1 MHDLKPNYTPMLVM
15 IMLIS
20 VFAVLVISINQR
32 NEELKKTRSSLN
44 SCMVNLTHCLS
55 SGSLLDKVSGRAYF
69 CDVAKID
76 GL

>member
-1 MHDLKPNYTPMLVM
+1 MFDPRQDPTIVLVLSMFVVMLVM
-15 IMLIS
+15 LG
-20 VFAVLVISINQR
+20 FAIDR
-32 NEELKKTRSSLN
+32 RDRELKEARASMN

-55 SGSLLDKVSGRAYF
+55 SGALLDKVSGRAYF